1 VTDAPKPHRSLY
13 QIVPIGSSAA
23 GFALKIDGVIKRRH
37 PRALPLAAYADA
49 LLAGASEQDADYI
62 ARAVAARRWP
72 PSYEERAALRE
83 PNERRGPSRT
93 PFDHAAVLEQ
103 ILGEADDLTRRRL
116 KDNELQAPYVVLA
129 VTPDGQVVL
138 RSNVSPDV
146 LRSFSENL
154 KNVADELTAPPAPGD
169 TTH

>member
-1 VTDAPKPHRSLY
+1 MTDAPKPDASLY
-13 QIVPIGSSAA
+13 QIVSIGSSAG
-23 GFALKIDGVIKRRH
+23 GFALKINGVTKRGH

-62 ARAVAARRWP
+62 SRAVANRRWP
-72 PSYEERAALRE
+72 PSHEERAALRR

-93 PFDHAAVLEQ
+93 PFDHAALLEQ

-116 KDNELQAPYVVLA
+116 KDNELEAPHVVLA
-129 VTPDGQVVL
+129 VTPDGQLVL

-146 LRSFSENL
+146 LRSFADDL
-154 KNVADELTAPPAPGD
+154 KNVADELTGPPTAGD